1 MSQIAIIQYA
11 GRLVV
16 LASYFVFAVVLLF
29 HKREPKTG
37 VTARDSTAIL
47 GLIVQI
53 IPYFI
58 VWQFERNVSTLL
70 LPDSVTA
77 AVLASL
83 IAGSISI
90 ASVVIVMKAVQTLS
104 KQWSLNARVVER
116 HKLIVEGPYRFVRH
130 PIYTGMFGLVIAT
143 GLAFSRPWA
152 ILLAIAVYLIGYYI
166 RITAEERLL
175 SDLFKDEF
183 EQYRNRV
190 PGLLPNFFRNVSR
203 PNAV

>member
-1 MSQIAIIQYA
+1 MSQIVIIQYT

-16 LASYFVFAVVLLF
+16 LAGWLGFVLALLF
-29 HKREPKTG
+29 HKRGPKAG
-37 VTARDSTAIL
+37 VTARDSSAIL
-47 GLIVQI
+47 GMAVQI

-58 VWQFERNVSTLL
+58 VWQFERNVGASLI
-70 LPDSVTA
+70 PDSVTA

-83 IAGSISI
+83 IAGII
-90 ASVVIVMKAVQTLS
+90 AIGSAAIVMNAVQTLG

-116 HKLIVEGPYRFVRH
+116 HKLIIEGPYRFVRH
-130 PIYTGMFGLVIAT
+130 PIYTGMFGLVIST

-152 ILLAIAVYLIGYYI
+152 IPLAIAVYLIGYYI

-175 SDLFKDEF
+175 SDMFKDEF

-190 PGLLPNFFRNVSR
+190 PGLIPNFFRNVSR